1 MHIITGLS
9 GWRQFYDILLITWMA
24 LPGEGP
30 PCSKSTL
37 FPRVCAT
44 GSVGSE
50 LQLLLFIFD
59 ILSLFSISPLP
70 SPSSSLSPSLSF
82 SLSFPLSFPAFFL
95 VFING
100 DSVSRNLLQCFF
112 SCFICG
118 YSKASLHSTTLV
130 NSSHESWL
138 LSTEE

>member
-9 GWRQFYDILLITWMA
+9 GWRQFYDIPLITWMA

-37 FPRVCAT
+37 FPWVCAE

-59 ILSLFSISPLP
+59 ILFLFSISPLP

-82 SLSFPLSFPAFFL
+82 SLSFPLSFPVFFL

-100 DSVSRNLLQCFF
+100 DQYQGTYYNVFF
-112 SCFICG
+112 LF
-118 YSKASLHSTTLV
+118 YM
-130 NSSHESWL
+130 WL
-138 LSTEE
+138 F